1 MKLGRNLVRQ
11 TFRGCGIDILTQAIP
26 GCIDH
31 IAVSKGFA
39 GEWTAVAEW
48 NKDKPLSDHK
58 GIVVEIN

>member
-11 TFRGCGIDILTQAIP
+11 TFRGCGIDILTQDVP
-26 GCIDH
+26 ECIDH

-39 GEWTAVAEW
+39 GERTAVAEW
-48 NKDKPLSDHK
+48 NKDKSLSDHK

>member
-1 MKLGRNLVRQ
+1 MRQ
-11 TFRGCGIDILTQAIP
+11 TVQNCEIDILTQDTLDY
-26 GCIDH
+26 IDH

-39 GEWTAVAEW
+39 GERAAVAEW

>member
-1 MKLGRNLVRQ
+1 
-11 TFRGCGIDILTQAIP
+11 LTQDVP
-26 GCIDH
+26 ECIDH

-39 GEWTAVAEW
+39 GERAAVAEW

>member
-1 MKLGRNLVRQ
+1 MRE
-11 TFRGCGIDILTQAIP
+11 TFLDCGIDILTQDVP
-26 GCIDH
+26 ECIDH

-39 GEWTAVAEW
+39 GEKAAVAEW